1 MHSEGSSL
9 KSWDFLVNQESMNT
23 WAEIL
28 DDPNPIHLDINS
40 ARLLGL
46 GEGTINQGQ
55 ANIAYIMNM
64 IEKNFPGSQI
74 IKMNNKMTNAILEG
88 NLVTVSGQILKIQEQ
103 DNESI
108 ISCSI
113 NLKTDENK
121 VAVISEVDV
130 LVPHS

>member
-1 MHSEGSSL
+1 MYNEGSSL
-9 KSWDFLVNQESMNT
+9 KSWNFLVNQESMNV

-46 GEGTINQGQ
+46 GEGTINQGP

-74 IKMNNKMTNAILEG
+74 IKMNNKMTSAILEG
-88 NLVTVSGQILKIQEQ
+88 DQVTVSGQIIKIQEK
-103 DNESI
+103 DNKSI

-121 VAVISEVDV
+121 VAVTSEVDV
-130 LVPHS
+130 LVL

>member
-1 MHSEGSSL
+1 MYSEGSSL
-9 KSWDFLVNQESMNT
+9 KSWNFLVNQESMNV

-46 GEGTINQGQ
+46 GEGTINQGP

-74 IKMNNKMTNAILEG
+74 IKMNNKMTSAILEG
-88 NLVTVSGQILKIQEQ
+88 DQVTVSGQIIKIQEK
-103 DNESI
+103 DNKSI

-113 NLKTDENK
+113 NLKTDENN
-121 VAVISEVDV
+121 VAVTSEVDV
-130 LVPHS
+130 LVL

>member
-9 KSWDFLVNQESMNT
+9 KSWDFLVNQESMNV

-46 GEGTINQGQ
+46 GEGTINQGP

-74 IKMNNKMTNAILEG
+74 IKMNNKMTLSLIH
-88 NLVTVSGQILKIQEQ
+88 I
-103 DNESI
+103 
-108 ISCSI
+108 
-113 NLKTDENK
+113 
-121 VAVISEVDV
+121 
-130 LVPHS
+130 